1 MTKLTEVS
9 GGTEQAEVT
18 ALNKT
23 PADKCALT
31 LAWKFPSEMPKHGRE
46 AGGLAGL
53 PHACAVPWLHWAPLP
68 FLSTAEGQ
76 DPSSAFL
83 LTLCPV
89 SI

>member
-1 MTKLTEVS
+1 
-9 GGTEQAEVT
+9 
-18 ALNKT
+18 
-23 PADKCALT
+23 
-31 LAWKFPSEMPKHGRE
+31 MPKHGRE
-46 AGGLAGL
+46 AVGLGGL

-83 LTLCPV
+83 PTLCPV